1 MRTALLIKNTS
12 IANFMQIDIEFL
24 HSRFNGLFELNMLKE
39 LAQVGTYMEIEE
51 GHVLMRPGAYIR
63 SVPIILSGSIKILRS
78 DTDGREALLYYL
90 GGMDSC
96 AMSLT
101 CCLNRRKSEI
111 TAVAEEKTKLISV
124 PVEKVEEWVSKYSSW
139 KQFVFATYQK
149 RFDDLL
155 GAIDQIAFRKLDE
168 RLLSLLQ
175 RKSKQC
181 GCSVFTVTHEEIA
194 GELATSREVIS
205 RLLKQLEKLGR
216 VKLSRNKIELL

>member
-1 MRTALLIKNTS
+1 
-12 IANFMQIDIEFL
+12 MQLEVAFL
-24 HSRFNGLFELNMLKE
+24 HSHFGNLFEVSLLQE
-39 LAQVGTYMEIEE
+39 LAKVGNYMEIEE
-51 GHVLMRPGAYIR
+51 GHVLMRPGGYIR

-78 DTDGREALLYYL
+78 DSDGRDALLYYL
-90 GGMDSC
+90 GGLDSC

-101 CCLNRRKSEI
+101 CCLNRRQSEI
-111 TAVAEEKTKLISV
+111 TALAEEKTRLISV
-124 PVEKVEEWVSKYSSW
+124 PVEKVEEWVTKYSSW

-168 RLLSLLQ
+168 RLLGLLR

-205 RLLKQLEKLGR
+205 RLLKQLEKLGQ

>member
-1 MRTALLIKNTS
+1 
-12 IANFMQIDIEFL
+12 MQLDVAFL
-24 HSRFNGLFELNMLKE
+24 HSHFGNLFEVSLLQE
-39 LAQVGTYMEIEE
+39 LAKVGNYMEIEE
-51 GHVLMRPGAYIR
+51 GHVLMRPGGYIR

-78 DTDGREALLYYL
+78 DADGRDALLYYL
-90 GGMDSC
+90 GGLDSC

-101 CCLNRRKSEI
+101 CCLNRRQSEV
-111 TAVAEEKTKLISV
+111 TAIAEEKTRLITV
-124 PVEKVEEWVSKYSSW
+124 PVEKVEEWVTKYASW

-168 RLLSLLQ
+168 RLLGLLR

-205 RLLKQLEKLGR
+205 RLLKQLEKLGQ